1 MKPIEFPNN
10 DHYYLTLAEEAFAN
24 GEDKIAL
31 ENYKLA
37 YQENPAPKLNRLIT
51 SLAVEQGEFGVALEY
66 AKEATEDYLESV
78 ESIDLYIQIQL
89 LAHRFFAARE
99 FLWQAQKVKSI
110 TEEQKNLWLF
120 RIDDQEDFYQKQQQA
135 AMKVIEDEL
144 KELPKLSNMEQLL
157 LIRKVRGL
165 TNERLKFWAADFML
179 NSAVSPLVR
188 SYLFESL
195 ARLGVNERFR
205 YLTFQE
211 EVVELIPVET
221 GFDTTLQQTIDEL
234 LTTILLD
241 EDPILLS
248 NLIEQVNLEMAFL
261 YPLQSSYNDAQ
272 AWVNSYLVD
281 YAGIEADLN
290 PQIEALRQKIKEL
303 MLGYH

>member
-37 YQENPAPKLNRLIT
+37 YQENPSPKLNRLIA
-51 SLAVEQGEFGVALEY
+51 SLAVEQGEFGVAMEY
-66 AKEATEDYLESV
+66 AKEAAEDYLESV

-89 LAHRFFAARE
+89 LVHRFFAARE

-211 EVVELIPVET
+211 EVVELIPVDT

-241 EDPILLS
+241 EDPVLLS
-248 NLIEQVNLEMAFL
+248 NLIEQVNLEMVFL